1 MFLEVFVYTEH
12 REAFKRVANPWLTEG
27 GDSTTNHEMWKHF
40 KNFLNCLEGILKNTF
55 FFK

>member
-55 FFK
+55 FFE